1 MSGTKS
7 INFTEINL
15 GLVFDGVNTGNGAYL
30 MIKEV
35 NDAWMTIYI
44 ILRNGYLFQ
53 VITDVNIIQFMFIL
67 CILRQ
72 C

>member
-1 MSGTKS
+1 MSQKFSFFHFFDILFLGGKGILCLLFMIFLGSNIALSGTKS

-35 NDAWMTIYI
+35 NDA
-44 ILRNGYLFQ
+44 
-53 VITDVNIIQFMFIL
+53 
-67 CILRQ
+67 
-72 C
+72 